1 MALTR
6 LYEKESSNTLV
17 VNRWS
22 EEDTHCNDTLALI
35 TSSKEDSSDT
45 LALTRFSQEDS
56 SDSLALT
63 TSSEEDGNDTL
74 AA

>member
-1 MALTR
+1 M
-6 LYEKESSNTLV
+6 
-17 VNRWS
+17 NRRS
-22 EEDTHCNDTLALI
+22 EEDTHSNDTLALI

-63 TSSEEDGNDTL
+63 TTGRKIGFTALLTRVKS
-74 AA
+74 